1 MTLRSGKLSRT
12 STSSHRRYQ
21 ICTLIETPCSS
32 SAKIA
37 SDLSCNQWWES
48 ETDWHRDWKNR
59 FPTEWQEAPMIDA
72 RTKERHIA
80 DAKTAANLVIEFQR
94 SSIRPDEV
102 RARENFDGKMIWVV
116 DGQKMNSIE

>member
-1 MTLRSGKLSRT
+1 
-12 STSSHRRYQ
+12 
-21 ICTLIETPCSS
+21 
-32 SAKIA
+32 
-37 SDLSCNQWWES
+37 
-48 ETDWHRDWKNR
+48 
-59 FPTEWQEAPMIDA
+59 MIDA